1 MSRLGD
7 SKTRVLLGTI
17 MVALTLCGVI
27 PVQKSIQI
35 VTRVP
40 RFEQEPYTAR
50 VPYVAQEAYV
60 VQVPYV
66 VQEPYSVVISY
77 QETITVTKTAL
88 ACGDSRNCNPYYFGW
103 KSFDLREQHWV
114 DGSWSSSDKLA
125 LVFVCSKQT
134 RNSLIAAFISSGI
147 LAALGEIATF
157 GTITPALVGAFVALI
172 SGIIGVVATSNDYSA
187 INQQSGSFS
196 KNWASDTY
204 YVLVVNTLNKNVR
217 FDLQIRYTYPTT
229 ETVTRYRTEVR
240 YQEVTKYRDE
250 MRYRDVTKD
259 REEVRYS
266 QVTRLVEETQQ
277 ASRIEY
283 PYLPLAFVG
292 MLGLVAVGGWHYIA
306 TQEKGGRV
314 PASRK
319 TSSRAKGSL
328 LRQ

>member
-7 SKTRVLLGTI
+7 TKTRVLLGTI

-27 PVQKSIQI
+27 PVQKLIPI
-35 VTRVP
+35 AVRVP
-40 RFEQEPYTAR
+40 RFEQEAYTVR
-50 VPYVAQEAYV
+50 VPYISQEAYV

-88 ACGDSRNCNPYYFGW
+88 PCGDSRTCNPYYFGW
-103 KSFDLREQHWV
+103 KSFDLKEQHWV
-114 DGSWSSSDKLA
+114 DGSWSSSDKLG

-134 RNSLIAAFISSGI
+134 RNNLIGAFIGSGI
-147 LAALGEIATF
+147 LAALAEIVTV
-157 GTITPALVGAFVALI
+157 GTITPALVGAFAALI

-204 YVLVVNTLNKNVR
+204 YVLVVNTSNKNVR
-217 FDLQIRYTYPTT
+217 FDLKITYTYSTT
-229 ETVTRYRTEVR
+229 ETVTRYRTEIR
-240 YQEVTKYRDE
+240 YREVTKYRDE
-250 MRYRDVTKD
+250 TRYRDVTLY

-266 QVTRLVEETQQ
+266 QVTSLVEETQQ
-277 ASRIEY
+277 TSRTEY

-292 MLGLVAVGGWHYIA
+292 ILGLIAVGGWHY
-306 TQEKGGRV
+306 V
-314 PASRK
+314 
-319 TSSRAKGSL
+319 AKQKQGEPQNR
-328 LRQ
+328 LRPFQMDYA